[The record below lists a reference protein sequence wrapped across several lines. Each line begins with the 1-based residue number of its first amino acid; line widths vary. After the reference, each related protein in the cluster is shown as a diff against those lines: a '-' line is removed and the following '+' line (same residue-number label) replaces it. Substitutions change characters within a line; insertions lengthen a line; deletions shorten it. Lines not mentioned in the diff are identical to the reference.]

1 MRSCLWRLLPA
12 GAMAVLLLPVSTAM
26 AQVSPAASVRQATN
40 EIRGIDI
47 QEDSESTVI
56 TIHGD
61 RIPTFTVFKLQD
73 PIRLFVDIAN
83 ADVGR
88 VDGTIEVRNGVISDV
103 GTLQFRQQ
111 DAPVG
116 RIVVVLER
124 ENAYN
129 VVAVGNDIRVTVDAT
144 GRVDGSLVGTAPKN
158 GANQLQIAIDRER
171 ELLQQI
177 KIARLQEEQL
187 RDRAATARKQE
198 DDLRVQIEAAR
209 VSAEKLRDA
218 EQAKLAALMQ
228 EQDALARVV
237 AERDALQREMETTK
251 TLVAENRSKAQLEA
265 ELSAAQQ
272 EAKKA
277 AAERDAALAANK
289 QREDELSKQLA
300 VAKEAQAIV
309 DAQLQMEAMRV
320 QSLETKIAEVSAR
333 KGAESA
339 QTAAQLTAQKAD
351 AEKRQ
356 LALQA
361 QLGDAQ
367 KTIRDLQDAMVT
379 AVAVAHRDAANQ
391 KQALE
396 AALARAAATESGLRE
411 EQSAYRASS
420 ETRLTE
426 LEAEVIRL
434 RERVD
439 ARQSELSET
448 LRRQEKELKDL
459 ELAYQTRR
467 KEVGELDAEVGVQE
481 AKIRALSDKLTAEQ
495 EKLRVVTAARQAEE
509 AKVSEVAAKRRE
521 EEAKVSAVAA
531 QRQVEE
537 QKLASLQGKAKSI
550 SDEIKRLE
558 AAKVEAERRSKEAAR
573 SEKQV
578 IDTRVAALEAR
589 LAQERAKGAKNTSKL
604 VSELQQKIKAARAEG
619 EAKAKQLESALSLE
633 LAGLERSLVEAKAE
647 AAASEQREQALSQQ
661 VNKLEVALSEAKSS
675 AVQIAAKADARVS
688 EATERERSLVQQI
701 AQLQQ
706 EFQSARV
713 AAEREAQ
720 ARASQQR
727 DEAALREQIARM
739 QQDLAVAQAAAVRSA
754 TVSEEDLRGAQA
766 REALLQTRIRT
777 MEEEL
782 QKSLANQATA
792 TELALARKR
801 EVGLEIRLA
810 ELQSELS
817 GLRSAA
823 DDSVQARKEVE
834 DAKKRE
840 AVLQNRLSALEN
852 EIDGLKAE
860 AAANAERAS
869 ATSQS
874 ASTVQMPAVVTGP
887 VAMIRHVGFDHG
899 KLGSRVELAIDGD
912 AQYKVI
918 EQSSDKAV
926 LLLPFTSIP
935 QNLERSL
942 DTTDFGG
949 PVTMVSTYR
958 SVLPHEEGSVR
969 VVVNLR
975 SGAPNRLVRGDGKL
989 IWQFDPVESSPS
1001 HVAAKRNES
1010 VPGGD
1015 RIHYFPNMVGQA
1027 AAGGGAPAAAA
1038 GAGAGAAE
1046 FSAGVMN
1053 PYFDRKKKKKK
1064 YTGKRI
1070 NLTIKDA
1077 DVQHVLTFIAKEGK
1091 VNIVAGDQV
1100 KGKVTFHLEDIPWDL
1115 ALDMI
1120 LKAKGLDYVKEQGVY
1135 RVAPAELINKEVEL
1149 ELDKKKKL
1157 ADLRQLV
1164 VRLIPVNYS
1173 SAEDLSGQITKILSA
1188 KGNVTVD
1195 KRTNTL
1201 IVKDTEDYIVAA
1213 EDLVRRLDTQTPQ
1226 VLIEARIV
1234 EASTAF
1240 TRNLGIQWGGN
1251 FAMSP
1256 AFGNETGLS
1265 FPSIIGISG
1274 GATGTGSS
1282 TDGLF
1287 TNSPGFAVNLPAPVG
1302 PGSGGALGLTLG
1314 NLSGSANLS
1323 LRLSAQEEEGNVKII
1338 SSPRIST
1345 LDNGKA
1351 MIKQGVSIPISVV
1364 SAQGVNTQFF
1374 NADLQLEV
1382 TPHVTQDGNIALKV
1396 YISKNEPN
1404 FGQTGANGNPTIQKK
1419 EAQTELLLR
1428 DGDTTVIGGIYTRNY
1443 GQNYSKV
1450 PLLGDIPILGWL
1462 FKSKGESDNRS
1473 ELLIFITPRI
1483 INRPAAASGA
1493 AR

>member
-12 GAMAVLLLPVSTAM
+12 GAMAVLLLPLFTAT
-26 AQVSPAASVRQATN
+26 AQVSPAGGVRQATN

-47 QEDSESTVI
+47 QEESESTVV
-56 TIHGD
+56 TIRGD
-61 RIPTFTVFKLQD
+61 RIPTFTVFKLHD
-73 PIRLFVDIAN
+73 PIRLFVDVAN
-83 ADVGR
+83 ADVGK

-103 GTLQFRQQ
+103 GTLQFRHQ

-116 RIVVVLER
+116 RVVVVLER
-124 ENAYN
+124 EVAYN

-144 GRVDGSLVGTAPKN
+144 GRIDGPLASSATAS
-158 GANQLQIAIDRER
+158 GASPLQSAIERER
-171 ELLQQI
+171 DLLQQL

-187 RDRAATARKQE
+187 RDRAATARRQE
-198 DDLRVQIEAAR
+198 EELRLQIETAR
-209 VSAEKLRDA
+209 VSAEKLRES
-218 EQAKLAALMQ
+218 EQAKLAALLHEQ
-228 EQDALARVV
+228 EALARVV
-237 AERDALQREMETTK
+237 AERDALQKEMQATRM
-251 TLVAENRSKAQLEA
+251 LVAENRTKAQLEA
-265 ELSAAQQ
+265 ELASARLEAQ
-272 EAKKA
+272 KT
-277 AAERDAALAANK
+277 AAERDAALAAANK
-289 QREDELSKQLA
+289 REDQLSSQLA
-300 VAKEAQAIV
+300 TAKEAQAIV

-320 QSLETKIAEVSAR
+320 QTLEAKIEAAR
-333 KGAESA
+333 AQTGAESA
-339 QTAAQLTAQKAD
+339 EIASLLSKQKME

-356 LALQA
+356 QTLQA

-367 KTIRDLQDAMVT
+367 KTIRDLQDAMVS
-379 AVAVAHRDAANQ
+379 AVAVAHREAASQ
-391 KQALE
+391 KDALE
-396 AALARAAATESGLRE
+396 AALARAAATERALRE
-411 EQSAYRASS
+411 EQSAYRANS
-420 ETRLTE
+420 ETKLTE
-426 LEAEVIRL
+426 LETEVIRL

-439 ARQSELSET
+439 ARQSELSDT
-448 LRRQEKELKDL
+448 LRRQEKELKEL
-459 ELAYQTRR
+459 ETAYQTRR
-467 KEVGELDAEVGVQE
+467 REVGELEADVGVQE
-481 AKIRALSDKLTAEQ
+481 AKIRALSDKLVAEQ
-495 EKLRVVTAARQAEE
+495 QKLAAVTAARQAEE
-509 AKVSEVAAKRRE
+509 VKVSEAAAKRRE

-537 QKLASLQGKAKSI
+537 QKLASLKGKARTI

-558 AAKVEAERRSKEAAR
+558 AAKVDAERRNKEAAR

-589 LAQERAKGAKNTSKL
+589 LAQEKAKGAKKTSAL
-604 VSELQQKIKAARAEG
+604 VNELQQKIKAARAEG
-619 EAKAKQLESALSLE
+619 DAKAKQLESALSQELSELE
-633 LAGLERSLVEAKAE
+633 QQLSAAKAQAE
-647 AAASEQREQALSQQ
+647 AAEKREQVLSHQ

-675 AVQIAAKADARVS
+675 AEKIAASANARES
-688 EATERERSLVQQI
+688 AASEREKILVQQI

-706 EFQSARV
+706 EFQAARTV
-713 AAEREAQ
+713 ADQESE
-720 ARASQQR
+720 ARAVQKR
-727 DEAALREQIARM
+727 DEAKLRDQIVQM
-739 QQDLAVAQAAAVRSA
+739 QEDLAVAQAAAVRSSTA
-754 TVSEEDLRGAQA
+754 SDEDLRNAQE
-766 REALLQTRIRT
+766 REAQLQSRLRD
-777 MEEEL
+777 MEAEL
-782 QKSLANQATA
+782 QASVANQASMA
-792 TELALARKR
+792 ELALARKR

-817 GLRSAA
+817 ELRSAA
-823 DDSVQARKEVE
+823 VDSVQARKEAE

-840 AVLQNRLSALEN
+840 ELLQSRLASLEI
-852 EIDGLKAE
+852 ELQGLKSESVAK
-860 AAANAERAS
+860 ATQATAS
-869 ATSQS
+869 EHVGPIPT
-874 ASTVQMPAVVTGP
+874 PGP
-887 VAMIRHVGFDHG
+887 VSVVRNVEFNHG
-899 KLGSRVELAIDGD
+899 QKGSRIELAIDGGG
-912 AQYKVI
+912 QYKVI

-926 LLLPFTSIP
+926 LLLPSTTIP

-942 DTTDFGG
+942 DTADFGG
-949 PVTMVSTYR
+949 PITMISTYR
-958 SVLPHEEGSVR
+958 SVLPQEDGAVR

-975 SGAPNRLVRGDGKL
+975 AGAPNRLVREDGKL
-989 IWQFDPVESSPS
+989 IWQFDNVESTPS
-1001 HVAAKRNES
+1001 NVLVRRAES
-1010 VPGGD
+1010 SPGGD
-1015 RIHYFPNMVGQA
+1015 RIHYYPNMVGQA
-1027 AAGGGAPAAAA
+1027 AAGGGAPAAAVGGAA
-1038 GAGAGAAE
+1038 GASE

-1077 DVQHVLTFIAKEGK
+1077 DIQHVLTFIAKEGK

-1483 INRPAAASGA
+1483 INRPSAAAGQS
-1493 AR
+1493 R